1 MIDYKINVEAVLLIS
16 LEKENTRKLEVV
28 VWLPLTFLTWQ
39 TPSDVLMKMLQWK
52 AKGSFSM
59 KHKGVNSLWINAG
72 LSLKRN
78 LPESLA
84 LLPRTPRVEAE
95 APGVN
100 KPWQQ
105 PLLQVLRKKEKISLL
120 QPVKEVLTSEV
131 RGPEF
136 PQTAS
141 QLLRSLSSPKYWDN
155 NKICS
160 LSACP
165 WTQMRTGKSEKVRD
179 TVLRFLQTQGPLDR

>member
-1 MIDYKINVEAVLLIS
+1 MCCD
-16 LEKENTRKLEVV
+16 
-28 VWLPLTFLTWQ
+28 WLPNKCRSSATYFHRNREHKKVGSGGLAFSDFLTWQ
-39 TPSDVLMKMLQWK
+39 TSSDVLMKMLQWK

-72 LSLKRN
+72 LSLKPN

-84 LLPRTPRVEAE
+84 LLPRTPRVDAE
-95 APGVN
+95 APGMN
-100 KPWQQ
+100 KPWKQ
-105 PLLQVLRKKEKISLL
+105 PLLQVLQRKEKISLL
-120 QPVKEVLTSEV
+120 QPGLVTGVGEGTLPKPVKEVLTSEV

-160 LSACP
+160 VSACP
-165 WTQMRTGKSEKVRD
+165 WTQMRTG
-179 TVLRFLQTQGPLDR
+179 